1 MNSLRLLGGQCRTVK
16 LVFASK
22 LRKPRVKNLPL
33 ANISF
38 VGWNKRWMRRC
49 RAAAAAY
56 RGFSVGI
63 IKKMACCRR
72 RTPPQNVTVMRDKAV
87 RPSVSLSLH
96 VRFGGSDR
104 EGRKE
109 AGVAVAGYPL

>member
-1 MNSLRLLGGQCRTVK
+1 MVK
-16 LVFASK
+16 LPPNFGNRES
-22 LRKPRVKNLPL
+22 NLPSQI
-33 ANISF
+33 NISF
-38 VGWNKRWMRRC
+38 VKWMRR
-49 RAAAAAY
+49 R
-56 RGFSVGI
+56 RRRRHIIVVFSVGMI
-63 IKKMACCRR
+63 VKRMACCR